1 MKPISLDN
9 KKMKRKTEE
18 DTSSNKKLKTKT
30 PSEQFEELIN
40 QKETEF
46 GKKFFPLE
54 TVSEEEELTLDILNS
69 LSCIY
74 LEESTLK
81 EIDSLND
88 QLFKKMGVDEQ
99 DSFITTN
106 TSTSYVFFDF
116 FDAVIG
122 EKKFKKVSEEFTK
135 VFAITHLF
143 KTYEYWFRD
152 TDVPD
157 EVERI
162 LNELGRRWLKLL
174 GENES
179 DCGYAGE
186 HASQYLVDW
195 LNDLKAAVEESLP
208 DLELEDWVESEGEHD
223 EPEEKGEYDEEED
236 DGEEEEEE

>member
-1 MKPISLDN
+1 
-9 KKMKRKTEE
+9 MKRKTEE
-18 DTSSNKKLKTKT
+18 DPSSNKKQKTKT
-30 PSEQFEELIN
+30 IPEQFEDLIN
-40 QKETEF
+40 KKETEL
-46 GKKFFPLE
+46 GKKYFPLE
-54 TVSEEEELTLDILNS
+54 TISQEEEENITLEDLNA

-74 LEESTLK
+74 LEESILQ
-81 EIDSLND
+81 EIDDLND
-88 QLFKKMGVDEQ
+88 KLFKKMGVDEQ
-99 DSFITTN
+99 DSLIMTN

-122 EKKFKKVSEEFTK
+122 EKKFKKVSDEFSK

-174 GENES
+174 GESEA
-179 DCGYAGE
+179 DCGYSGE
-186 HASQYLVDW
+186 HASQYIVDW

-223 EPEEKGEYDEEED
+223 EPEEKGEHDEDEED
-236 DGEEEEEE
+236 EEEEEEE